1 MAGEDIRTEA
11 SGKLSVRKR
20 NCLRM
25 NRTSETE
32 AGRVTRQPAS
42 GSAACRNLGSQTPA
56 NPSSPISLA
65 RRIEQASHGD
75 RCCTGLDAV
84 LGGLKGEMTGSN

>member
-32 AGRVTRQPAS
+32 AGRVARQQAS
-42 GSAACRNLGSQTPA
+42 GSAACPNLGSQTPT
-56 NPSSPISLA
+56 NPSGPISLV
-65 RRIEQASHGD
+65 RRIEQAIMA
-75 RCCTGLDAV
+75 TDAA
-84 LGGLKGEMTGSN
+84 